1 MDSSS
6 WKRKRPALKE
16 RGSVWPHGRSS
27 GRDRGRGSRDSGEEG
42 VYGLSKAEA
51 DIGPPRLEAHKN
63 ALSAHTHTGTHKQ
76 AHTHRDTQRG
86 TVWWPCVRKGGN
98 ARRQN
103 FY

>member
-16 RGSVWPHGRSS
+16 RGSVWPHGRNC
-27 GRDRGRGSRDSGEEG
+27 DRGRGSRDRGGGGEG
-42 VYGLSKAEA
+42 VCELSKTEA

-63 ALSAHTHTGTHKQ
+63 ALSAHTHT
-76 AHTHRDTQRG
+76 HTQWG

>member
-27 GRDRGRGSRDSGEEG
+27 GKGRGSRDSGEEG

-63 ALSAHTHTGTHKQ
+63 ALSAHTHIHIGTRTGTH
-76 AHTHRDTQRG
+76 THRHTQRG
-86 TVWWPCVRKGGN
+86 TVWSPCVRKGGN

>member
-27 GRDRGRGSRDSGEEG
+27 ARDRGRGSRDSGEEG

-63 ALSAHTHTGTHKQ
+63 ALSAHTHTHICTYTHTGTH
-76 AHTHRDTQRG
+76 RG
-86 TVWWPCVRKGGN
+86 ALSGG
-98 ARRQN
+98 RV
-103 FY
+103 